1 MILNK
6 FKYITDPENA
16 RVEVDGMRKHRWG
29 EKLPSVTTILS
40 AVPDQSKSIA
50 LARWRERVGEE
61 EAERI
66 KNEAAVRGTIM
77 HRILEGEMTHAR
89 HVDLT
94 PTGQE
99 AGILAQAIIDYGFLK
114 NLDEVWG
121 NEVMLAYAGLYAGTA
136 DVIGVYK
143 GQKCIIDFKQS
154 NNPKKKAQCEDYF
167 NQAAAYAMAHNDMYK
182 TDINAGLVLVS
193 VMGGEIQEFWLKPD
207 EFKARCHKWL
217 KKVDEYWKYHEPSLK
232 PQAPGIFDKGKI
244 DEEEFECPI

>member
-16 RVEVDGMRKHRWG
+16 RVQDNGMRKYQWG

-40 AVPDQSKSIA
+40 AVPDQSKQIA
-50 LARWRERVGEE
+50 LARWRERVGED

-77 HRILEGEMTHAR
+77 HRILEGEMTGKR

-99 AGILAQAIIDYGFLK
+99 AGILAQAIIDYGFLN

-121 NEVMLAYAGLYAGTA
+121 NEVMLAYDGLYAGTA

-143 GQKCIIDFKQS
+143 GQECIIDFKQS
-154 NNPKKKAQCEDYF
+154 NNPKKKQQCEDYF
-167 NQAAAYAMAHNDMYK
+167 NQAAAYAMAHNDMYGTK
-182 TDINAGLVLVS
+182 IQSGMILVS

-207 EFKARCHKWL
+207 EFKARCHNWL
-217 KKVDEYWKYHEPSLK
+217 RKVDEYWRFHV
-232 PQAPGIFDKGKI
+232 PGLRNQGPTVI
-244 DEEEFECPI
+244 DEVKEEFECPL

>member
-16 RVEVDGMRKHRWG
+16 RVQDNGMRKYQWG

-40 AVPDQSKSIA
+40 AVPDQSKQIA
-50 LARWRERVGEE
+50 LARWRERVGED

-77 HRILEGEMTHAR
+77 HRILEGEMTGKRHA
-89 HVDLT
+89 DLT

-121 NEVMLAYAGLYAGTA
+121 NEVMLAYDGLYAGTA

-143 GQKCIIDFKQS
+143 GQECIIDFKQS
-154 NNPKKKAQCEDYF
+154 NNPKKKQQCEDYF
-167 NQAAAYAMAHNDMYK
+167 NQAAAYAMAHNDMYGTK
-182 TDINAGLVLVS
+182 IQSGMILVS

-207 EFKARCHKWL
+207 EFKARCHNWL
-217 KKVDEYWKYHEPSLK
+217 RKVDEYWRFHV
-232 PQAPGIFDKGKI
+232 PGLRNQGATVI
-244 DEEEFECPI
+244 DEVKEEFECPL

>member
-16 RVEVDGMRKHRWG
+16 RVQDNGMRKYQWG

-40 AVPDQSKSIA
+40 AVPDQSKRIA
-50 LARWRERVGEE
+50 LARWRERVGED

-77 HRILEGEMTHAR
+77 HRILEGEMTGQR

-99 AGILAQAIIDYGFLK
+99 AGILAQAIIDYGFLN

-121 NEVMLAYAGLYAGTA
+121 NEVMLAYDGLYAGTA

-143 GQKCIIDFKQS
+143 GQECIIDFKQS
-154 NNPKKKAQCEDYF
+154 NNPKKKQQCEDYF
-167 NQAAAYAMAHNDMYK
+167 NQAAAY
-182 TDINAGLVLVS
+182 G
-193 VMGGEIQEFWLKPD
+193 W
-207 EFKARCHKWL
+207 
-217 KKVDEYWKYHEPSLK
+217 
-232 PQAPGIFDKGKI
+232 
-244 DEEEFECPI
+244 

>member
-16 RVEVDGMRKHRWG
+16 RVQDNGMRKYQWG

-40 AVPDQSKSIA
+40 AVPDQSKQIA
-50 LARWRERVGEE
+50 LARWRERVGED

-77 HRILEGEMTHAR
+77 HRILEGEMTGKRHA
-89 HVDLT
+89 DLT

-121 NEVMLAYAGLYAGTA
+121 NEVMLAYDGLYAGTA

-143 GQKCIIDFKQS
+143 GQECIIDFKQS
-154 NNPKKKAQCEDYF
+154 NNPKKKQQCEDYF
-167 NQAAAYAMAHNDMYK
+167 NQAAAYAMAHNDMYGTK
-182 TDINAGLVLVS
+182 VNAGLVLVS

-207 EFKARCHKWL
+207 EFKARCHNWL
-217 KKVDEYWKYHEPSLK
+217 RKVDEYWRFHV
-232 PQAPGIFDKGKI
+232 PGIRNQGATVI
-244 DEEEFECPI
+244 DEVKEEFECPL